1 MYNGDILFMEY
12 TEAVDIVSELF
23 RINRWANNEYGEL
36 YAILDNDIEI
46 RVFQSARD
54 KMVIQGMFGEP
65 IYGPSMANANEIRF
79 RYLLQAN
86 FIRIVQYDDVLS
98 MDKRTSRLT
107 TTRYISLL
115 ETSTEKVLDAVESF
129 IQNVDFWDMALKR
142 KQPLVT
148 MSPLLKLSLK

>member
-1 MYNGDILFMEY
+1 MEY

-23 RINRWANNEYGEL
+23 RINQWANNEYSEK

-65 IYGPSMANANEIRF
+65 IHSPSMANANEIKL

-86 FIRIVQYDDVLS
+86 FIRIVQCNDVLS
-98 MDKRTSRLT
+98 IDKRTNRLT

-115 ETSTEKVLDAVESF
+115 ETSMEKVLDAVESF

-142 KQPLVT
+142 KQSFAT
-148 MSPLLKLSLK
+148 ISPLLKVSLK

>member
-1 MYNGDILFMEY
+1 MEY

-23 RINRWANNEYGEL
+23 RISQWASNEYNEK
-36 YAILDNDIEI
+36 YAVLDNDIEI

-54 KMVIQGMFGEP
+54 KMVIQGMFGES
-65 IYGPSMANANEIRF
+65 IHSPSIANANEIKF

-98 MDKRTSRLT
+98 IDKRTNRLT

-115 ETSTEKVLDAVESF
+115 ESSTEKVLDAVESF

-142 KQPLVT
+142 KQSFAT
-148 MSPLLKLSLK
+148 MSPLLKFSLK

>member
-1 MYNGDILFMEY
+1 MEY

-23 RINRWANNEYGEL
+23 RINQWASNEYGEK

-65 IYGPSMANANEIRF
+65 IQSLSAANANEIRF

-98 MDKRTSRLT
+98 VDKNTNRLT
-107 TTRYISLL
+107 TTRHISLL
-115 ETSTEKVLDAVESF
+115 ETSTGKVLDAVESF

-142 KQPLVT
+142 KQSFAI
-148 MSPLLKLSLK
+148 MSPLLRFAIK

>member
-1 MYNGDILFMEY
+1 MEY
-12 TEAVDIVSELF
+12 EEAVNIVSELF
-23 RINRWANNEYGEL
+23 RISQWVSNEYGEK

-46 RVFQSARD
+46 RIFQSARD

-65 IYGPSMANANEIRF
+65 IQSPSAANANEIKF

-86 FIRIVQYDDVLS
+86 FIRIVQCDEVLS
-98 MDKRTSRLT
+98 IDKNTSPLT

-115 ETSTEKVLDAVESF
+115 ETSKGKVLDAVESF

-142 KQPLVT
+142 KQSFAT
-148 MSPLLKLSLK
+148 ISPLLKFSLK